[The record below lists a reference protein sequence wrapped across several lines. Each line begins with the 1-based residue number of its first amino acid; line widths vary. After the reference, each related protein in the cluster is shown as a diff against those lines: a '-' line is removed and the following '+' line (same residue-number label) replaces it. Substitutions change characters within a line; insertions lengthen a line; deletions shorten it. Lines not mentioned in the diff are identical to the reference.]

1 MYLNLVTNLD
11 QIKQNLKQ
19 YNHELQNGE
28 MTLRTNGVQQWYY
41 MMELDLF
48 GPSRY
53 IGYEGVTIHKHSQAF
68 ELHGGKTTSAL
79 NKWFQLCDDPEL
91 LLKITDKLLDHLSQ
105 LDMDV
110 RRNKEE
116 QPVFK
121 LNLLKEDIPKLKK
134 LYLTEK
140 IIVDD
145 SSCHTCHKPF
155 YKEPFFAHND
165 RGPFCSRKCLPI
177 DMHGEYKAID
187 YVTYVEKYREF
198 VELYNE
204 IENIDG
210 QRDLHN
216 ELDIIKISMEEYV
229 EQEPESDYILFIQR
243 LNVKFIELQRNT
255 HDFYIDETHLDR
267 QKAIHINWATFGDDE
282 FIEEQLTH
290 LIDYLHEQLS
300 DQSVEY
306 KLLGCSKLLV
316 DFATTNTVYFTSGD
330 VSLETDNILEKVYT
344 HVHEFLDDYD
354 LGYDISAYIQ
364 NSLVAVCPKCG
375 SYELIDHFSKD
386 EEDIFCCQHC

>member
-1 MYLNLVTNLD
+1 MKLNLVTNLD

-68 ELHGGKTTSAL
+68 GLDGGETTRAL

-91 LLKITDKLLDHLSQ
+91 LLKITDKLVDHLAQ

-121 LNLLKEDIPKLKK
+121 LNLLKEDIPKLKQ

-145 SSCHTCHKPF
+145 SNCHTCHNPF

-210 QRDLHN
+210 QRDLLN
-216 ELDIIKISMEEYV
+216 ELEIVYV
-229 EQEPESDYILFIQR
+229 PCVTY
-243 LNVKFIELQRNT
+243 N
-255 HDFYIDETHLDR
+255 LD
-267 QKAIHINWATFGDDE
+267 T
-282 FIEEQLTH
+282 
-290 LIDYLHEQLS
+290 
-300 DQSVEY
+300 
-306 KLLGCSKLLV
+306 
-316 DFATTNTVYFTSGD
+316 
-330 VSLETDNILEKVYT
+330 
-344 HVHEFLDDYD
+344 
-354 LGYDISAYIQ
+354 IQ
-364 NSLVAVCPKCG
+364 NC
-375 SYELIDHFSKD
+375 F
-386 EEDIFCCQHC
+386 